1 MLAIPYKII
10 KIIFFIQ
17 IENCEVQEN
26 IVESED
32 GNEGWVETH
41 HFDSALSPLSE
52 KISEISLEVC
62 KTKSK
67 SNLLFK

>member
-1 MLAIPYKII
+1 MLSISNKMI
-10 KIIFFIQ
+10 KFFDQ

-41 HFDSALSPLSE
+41 YFDSTLSPLSE

-62 KTKSK
+62 
-67 SNLLFK
+67 NY

>member
-1 MLAIPYKII
+1 M
-10 KIIFFIQ
+10 IIFK

-41 HFDSALSPLSE
+41 HYDSSLSPLNE
-52 KISEISLEVC
+52 K
-62 KTKSK
+62 T
-67 SNLLFK
+67 SNLLLEVSNYVSLILF

>member
-1 MLAIPYKII
+1 M
-10 KIIFFIQ
+10 
-17 IENCEVQEN
+17 
-26 IVESED
+26 ESED

-41 HFDSALSPLSE
+41 HYDSALSPLSE

-62 KTKSK
+62 KTTTK